1 MKRCSTADLRRLEIV
16 NLCDGA
22 RLGYATDFE
31 FDIEDA
37 RLLSLVISGSGGLF
51 GFGRE
56 DDLIIPWNL
65 IECIGEDTILV
76 KLSQKELSCC
86 CMSSRKKRGLFGR

>member
-1 MKRCSTADLRRLEIV
+1 MKRCSTTDLRQLEIV

-22 RLGYATDFE
+22 RLGYASDFE
-31 FDIEDA
+31 FDCEDA
-37 RLLSLVISGSGGLF
+37 RLLALIIHGNCGFF

-56 DDLIIPWNL
+56 DDVIIPWNK

-76 KLSQKELSCC
+76 KLTSQDLSCC
-86 CMSSRKKRGLFGR
+86 CSPRQRNRKFHF

>member
-1 MKRCSTADLRRLEIV
+1 MKRCSTQDLRRLEIV

-31 FDIEDA
+31 FDCEDA
-37 RLLSLVISGSGGLF
+37 RILALIISGNCGFFGL
-51 GFGRE
+51 GRE

-76 KLSQKELSCC
+76 KLSQKDLSCC
-86 CMSSRKKRGLFGR
+86 SVGHRKNKKFHF